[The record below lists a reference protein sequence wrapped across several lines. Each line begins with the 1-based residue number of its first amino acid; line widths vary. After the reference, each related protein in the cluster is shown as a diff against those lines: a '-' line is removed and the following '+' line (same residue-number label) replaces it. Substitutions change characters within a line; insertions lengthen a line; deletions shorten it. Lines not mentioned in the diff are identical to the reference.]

1 MEKKSSVKKVAN
13 PIAQILD
20 ENNFENVVL
29 LDENNKPIEFTQIG
43 VFYLEDTD
51 KLYTIMVP
59 ITPMVGVSEGE
70 GVLFEIDEEKQ
81 EIQVVNDEETID
93 KVIKIYEK
101 MKEGK

>member
-20 ENNFENVVL
+20 ENNFDNVVL

-59 ITPMVGVSEGE
+59 ITPMVGVNEGE

-81 EIQVVNDEETID
+81 EIQVINDQEIID

>member
-20 ENNFENVVL
+20 ENNFDNVVL

-70 GVLFEIDEEKQ
+70 GVLFEIDEENQ
-81 EIQVVNDEETID
+81 EIQVINDEETID